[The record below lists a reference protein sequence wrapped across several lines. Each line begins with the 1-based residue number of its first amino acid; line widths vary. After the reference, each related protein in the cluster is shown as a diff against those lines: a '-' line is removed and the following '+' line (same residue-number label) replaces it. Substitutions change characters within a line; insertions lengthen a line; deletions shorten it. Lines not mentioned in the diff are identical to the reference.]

1 MAQNNLVLRLYRI
14 HYQIILQS
22 LPYDIVCRLF
32 KTFQKLLFYS
42 SVVCIAAWF
51 KKRWTRSRFQIRIC
65 FSELK
70 SRRFCIGQK
79 DHRKEKNILS
89 VLKKSK
95 DVKASPLSW
104 RSKLKSQLLKLLFLS
119 LKNDKKYSPLF

>member
-1 MAQNNLVLRLYRI
+1 MAQNNLVLRLLQNSLSNNITKFALWYCKS
-14 HYQIILQS
+14 II
-22 LPYDIVCRLF
+22 

-42 SVVCIAAWF
+42 SLVCIAAWF

-104 RSKLKSQLLKLLFLS
+104 RSKLKSQQLKLLFLS

>member
-51 KKRWTRSRFQIRIC
+51 KKRWIRSRFQIRIC
-65 FSELK
+65 FSESK

-119 LKNDKKYSPLF
+119 LKNDKRYSPLF